1 MTLGSRLAIG
11 GAALLG
17 VLLAVLFGAYVWLD
31 TQSGR
36 AFVARQVAAV
46 ALENGLNIRIGK
58 IDGSIYGGAVLRDV
72 QFRDP
77 KGAFAWSPEIR
88 LDLHPFAYLTGV
100 VDVDALTARELNVAR
115 MPAFNVVPDRGDPLL
130 PDLDIRIDRL
140 RVDRIVFAKAITG
153 EEQVASFYGKARIA
167 DRRAVVEAT
176 AGSAQGDRLALK
188 LDAVPDDN
196 RFDVDLKIDAPA
208 KGLVAGLMGRDVP
221 VQAALQGRGSWQKW
235 DGRLT
240 ASMGAE
246 QVADVALTARDGTF
260 TAKGETAPAKVMA
273 DSLIVRG
280 LSPVALVDLSASF
293 DQRVANIKGSVRS
306 ASAVLGASGL
316 VDLGQGAFDDLAL
329 DIQLLRPA
337 IIGSNVSGTNVRG
350 KALLNGAFA
359 APTVAYSA
367 TATRLAFDRTTF
379 EDVRVTGEAQ
389 GRKDRFLIPV
399 NAVARRVTGINQIAG
414 GLLTNVKMNGDIAIA
429 NGRLLSDNMKIRSD
443 RINATAL
450 IVGDIGKGFYTGAL
464 NGKVDGFEVSS
475 VGLFN
480 MVADVDLETT
490 LGRGYALVGT
500 VKARSTKL
508 FSPGVQKFLGGLMFV
523 NAGIRY
529 GTDGVLRITRA
540 SVVAPQFRLNSGNGT
555 YVTEGGRVVFNGAGY
570 SNQYGPVAVQLT
582 GTFERPVARV
592 TASRPGFGVGLSNVV
607 GLVTRSA
614 KGYAITLTGATDYGP
629 ISGDID
635 VLSGNGPLTID
646 ILRGDFAGIGLTG
659 RVQQAASGPFL
670 GTLNGA
676 GAGFDGTIALSAE
689 GQYQRALVDAV
700 ATNAELTGGEQT
712 LAIGRGAIKADIILY
727 DSPQIVA
734 DVQVQ
739 NALLNDIELAAAR
752 AKVDYRGGTGTAKIL
767 AEGRSQVPF
776 RIAANADLTPE
787 LWRIAAKGR
796 ANSIDFSTEG
806 PLRIVPRR
814 DEYEIKLSTIRVAN
828 GTVKLAGSYGDG
840 LELQSRL
847 DNVNIAV
854 INPFLPGLG
863 IRGRATGSIDWS
875 QASFAAL
882 PRADA
887 RLEIRRFVRSN
898 LGSRSQPVDIS
909 LVGRLLPDG
918 GNARAIIRRLGA
930 AVGRMQIDLTP
941 LPPGNA
947 SWTER
952 LLAAPLSGGIRYN
965 GPADTLFSLAALA
978 DQSLDGNIG
987 VAADFSGR
995 VQTPRLTGVVRANDL
1010 IYEND
1015 VYGTRLTKL
1024 RVRGLFTNDQLEVTE
1039 LSAMAGKGT
1048 VTGKGF
1054 VNLSSEKGFPLQLDL
1069 DLNQARVARSE
1080 LITTTAT
1087 GQISVTNTPDG
1098 DALISGT
1105 LRLPET
1111 RFKIIR
1117 QGAASVATLTGVRR
1131 KAASGRPRVSGDADP
1146 ISTLSSN
1153 WKLDIKLT
1161 APDELYVS
1169 GMGLESEWGANLRV
1183 TGTSNAPRMSGEM
1196 ELVRGTLGFAGRSFE
1211 LENGRISFNGGPAT
1225 NPSIRIAAA
1234 SEVDGTTV
1242 RVNIRGTGQ
1251 NPDISFSS
1259 TPALPQD
1266 EIMARILFGNS
1277 IGELSAIQAVQLA
1290 ASLNNLR
1297 GGSGGLNPL
1306 SVLQS
1311 ATGLNRLRI
1320 LGADQATGREMAVA
1334 FGQYIT
1340 NDVYVEIVTDARGY
1354 TATQLEISL
1363 TPALSVLSQIGTTG
1377 TSNVNVRYKKDY

>member
-1 MTLGSRLAIG
+1 MLLRRIAIG
-11 GAALLG
+11 VAAVVALLLIVVAG
-17 VLLAVLFGAYVWLD
+17 GYMWLD

-36 AFVARQVAAV
+36 AFVARQVAGFE
-46 ALENGLNIRIGK
+46 LKNGLHIRIGK
-58 IDGSIYGGAVLRDV
+58 IEGSIYGGAILRDV
-72 QFRDP
+72 RFRDP
-77 KGAFAWSPEIR
+77 KGDFARSPEIK
-88 LDLHPFAYLTGV
+88 LDWRPFAYLSGAINV
-100 VDVDALTARELNVAR
+100 NALTAKELNVSR
-115 MPAFNVVPDRGDPLL
+115 IPAFRVVPDTGEPLL
-130 PDLDIRIDRL
+130 PDIDIRIDRL
-140 RVDRIVFAKAITG
+140 KIDRIVFAKAITG
-153 EEQVASFYGKARIA
+153 EEQVASLEGKVRIA
-167 DRRAVVEAT
+167 DRRAVVNAN
-176 AGSAQGDRLALK
+176 AGTLQGDRLVLK

-196 RFDVDLKIDAPA
+196 RFDVDMKIDAPA
-208 KGLVAGLMGRDVP
+208 DGLVAGLLGKNVP
-221 VQAALQGRGSWQKW
+221 VRAALAGRGSWQKW
-235 DGRLT
+235 DGNFT
-240 ASMGAE
+240 AQMDSE
-246 QVADVALTARDGTF
+246 DVADLAITARDGTF
-260 TAKGETAPAKVMA
+260 TAKGTAAPGKVMA
-273 DSLIVRG
+273 DSLIVRA
-280 LSPVALVDLSASF
+280 LSPVA
-293 DQRVANIKGSVRS
+293 NIDMAAAFENRIAQIRGSIRS
-306 ASAVLGASGL
+306 AAMVLGTSGE
-316 VDLGQGAFDDLAL
+316 VDMAGGVFSDLAL
-329 DIQLLRPA
+329 DIQLLRPS

-359 APTVAYSA
+359 EPIVAYSA
-367 TATRLAFDRTTF
+367 TATRLAFDETTF
-379 EDVRVTGEAQ
+379 ENVMVTGEAEGQ
-389 GRKDRFLIPV
+389 PDRFIIPV
-399 NAVARRVTGINQIAG
+399 NARAKRVTGINQIAG
-414 GLLTNVKMNGDIAIA
+414 GLLTNVQMNGDIAIS

-450 IVGDIGKGFYTGAL
+450 LVGDIEKGFYTGAL
-464 NGKVDGFEVSS
+464 NGKVDGFQVDS

-480 MVADVDLETT
+480 VEADVDLETT

-500 VKARSTKL
+500 VKARSTRL
-508 FSPGVQKFLGGLMFV
+508 FSPGFQKFLGGQMFV

-529 GTDGVLRITRA
+529 GTDGVLTITRA
-540 SVVAPQFRLNSGNGT
+540 NVVAPQFRLNSGKGT

-582 GTFERPVARV
+582 GTFDKPVARI
-592 TASRPGFGVGLSNVV
+592 TATRPGFGVGLSNVV
-607 GLVTRSA
+607 GLLTRSA
-614 KGYAITLTGATDYGP
+614 QGYAISLTGSTDYGP
-629 ISGDID
+629 ISGDVD

-670 GTLNGA
+670 GTLTGV
-676 GAGFDGTIALSAE
+676 GAGFDGTIALSAQ
-689 GQYQRALVDAV
+689 GSYQRAVVDAV
-700 ATNAELTGGEQT
+700 AANAELTGGEQK
-712 LAIGRGAIKADIILY
+712 LAIGRGIIKADITLY
-727 DSPQIVA
+727 DSPQILA
-734 DVQVQ
+734 DVQLE
-739 NALLNDIELAAAR
+739 NAMLNDISIAAAR
-752 AKVDYRGGTGTAKIL
+752 GRVDYRGGTGTAQIL

-776 RIAANADLTPE
+776 RIAANADLTPQ

-796 ANSIDFSTEG
+796 ANSVDFETVG
-806 PLRIVPRR
+806 PVRIIPKRN
-814 DEYEIKLSTIRVAN
+814 EYEIRLSTIKVAN
-828 GTVKLAGSYGDG
+828 GTVKLAGTYGNG
-840 LELQSRL
+840 IEIQSRL

-875 QASFAAL
+875 QASFAAF

-887 RLEIRRFVRSN
+887 RLEIKRFVRTN

-909 LVGRLLPDG
+909 VVGRLLPDG

-930 AVGRMQIDLTP
+930 AVGRLHIDLTP
-941 LPPGNA
+941 LPPGAA

-978 DQSLDGNIG
+978 DQSLEGNVG

-995 VQTPRLTGVVRANDL
+995 VQTPLLTGVVRANDL
-1010 IYEND
+1010 TYEND

-1024 RVRGLFTNDQLEVTE
+1024 RVRGVFTNDQLEVTE
-1039 LSAMAGKGT
+1039 LSANAGNGT

-1080 LITTTAT
+1080 LLSTTAT
-1087 GQISVTNTPDG
+1087 GQIKVTNTPDG

-1105 LRLPET
+1105 LSLPET

-1131 KAASGRPRVSGDADP
+1131 KVASGRPRVSGDADP
-1146 ISTLSSN
+1146 ISSLPSN
-1153 WKLDIKLT
+1153 WKLDIKLSAT
-1161 APDELYVS
+1161 DELYVS
-1169 GMGLESEWGANLRV
+1169 GMGLESEWGADLRI
-1183 TGTSNAPRMSGEM
+1183 TGTSNAPRIAGEM

-1211 LENGRISFNGGPAT
+1211 LESGRISFNGGPAS
-1225 NPSIRIAAA
+1225 NPTIRVAAA
-1234 SEVDGTTV
+1234 SEVDGTTI

-1306 SVLQS
+1306 GVLQS
-1311 ATGLNRLRI
+1311 ATGLDRLRI
-1320 LGADQATGREMAVA
+1320 LGADEVTGREMAVA

-1363 TPALSVLSQIGTTG
+1363 TPALSVLSQIGTSG
-1377 TSNVNVRYKKDY
+1377 TSNVNIRYKKDY